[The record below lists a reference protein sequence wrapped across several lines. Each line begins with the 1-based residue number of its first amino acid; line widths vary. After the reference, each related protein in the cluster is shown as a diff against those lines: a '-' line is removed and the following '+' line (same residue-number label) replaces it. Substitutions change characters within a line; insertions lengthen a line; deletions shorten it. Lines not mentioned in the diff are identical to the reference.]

1 MWSLSS
7 FSASGAT
14 QAYACDGLPLCNAA
28 RSTGLLRI
36 VVAPIGYLDIVA
48 TNHHEGGLIYTQL
61 EIAGE
66 SMIFGVNDS
75 FALSITEAGEF
86 TLISAHGN
94 TLAGNV
100 SALPALEG
108 ATINAFRSMMEP
120 LKIIPYENPPGVHTK
135 TTAEITALGNTY
147 FPGSP
152 YAFDL
157 AMAIYD
163 WTSSNFIRQDL
174 FHQLQYTGVAGTPL
188 DLDTMA
194 GVIFGCNYPGYTHTD
209 ANFMHQF
216 LMQPAT
222 SETDVYNQLLDVY
235 EQIKPL
241 AIAEMKV
248 YSAGVLSLAPPTVAD
263 YPLLYRGAMS
273 MSGGY
278 DTGDFAPSMFEF
290 PGNAGPTTDPLYQAF
305 SEALEGCL
313 KPGSIVTTKGPWS
326 FSNNK
331 AGAEVWQNG
340 ILITLS
346 PPEGAKVWPGC
357 ANITEFSIN
366 PGTFEIDMP
375 PPTRYRI
382 EGFDWI
388 KLPNKDGVMMDVC
401 HFQMTLLGYCVE
413 PMV

>member
-1 MWSLSS
+1 MWTLSS
-7 FSASGAT
+7 FSASGAI
-14 QAYACDGLPLCNAA
+14 QSYACDGLPICNVE

-36 VVAPIGYLDIVA
+36 VVAPIGYLDLV
-48 TNHHEGGLIYTQL
+48 TTDHHEGGLIYTQM
-61 EIAGE
+61 EISGE
-66 SMIFGVNDS
+66 SMIFGSEDS
-75 FALSITEAGEF
+75 FTLSISAAGEF
-86 TLISAHGN
+86 TLSSEHGN
-94 TLAGNV
+94 SMAGRVSLLPVLAG
-100 SALPALEG
+100 E
-108 ATINAFRSMMEP
+108 TIDAFRSMMEP
-120 LKIIPYENPPGVHTK
+120 LKIIPYEDPPGVHVKTK
-135 TTAEITALGNTY
+135 EEIAALGEKY
-147 FPGSP
+147 FPGNP
-152 YAFDL
+152 YSFDL

-174 FHQLQYTGVAGTPL
+174 FHQLQYTGVAGHPL

-222 SETDVYNQLLDVY
+222 SETDVYDQLQGVY

-248 YSAGVLSLAPPTVAD
+248 FTSGVLSLAPPTVAD

-278 DTGDFAPSMFEF
+278 DTGDFAPSIFEY
-290 PGNAGPTTDPLYQAF
+290 PGNAGPTTEPLYQAF

-313 KPGSIVTTKGPWS
+313 KPGSIITTKGPWS
-326 FSNNK
+326 FSNDK

-346 PPEGAKVWPGC
+346 PPEGATEWSGC

-382 EGFDWI
+382 DGYTWI
-388 KLPNKDGVMMDVC
+388 KLPKNGVMMDVC

-413 PMV
+413 PLS